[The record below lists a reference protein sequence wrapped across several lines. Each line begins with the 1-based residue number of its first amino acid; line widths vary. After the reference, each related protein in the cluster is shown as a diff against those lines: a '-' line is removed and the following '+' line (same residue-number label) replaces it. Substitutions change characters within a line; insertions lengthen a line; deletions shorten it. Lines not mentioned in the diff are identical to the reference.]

1 MRENSP
7 FALEEIKT
15 TVDAGK
21 FNVTLKDGKKDVDVV
36 KFLKDN
42 AASLPKP
49 QTKQAGTDGNL
60 VFDQLD
66 HGYYYLTSTSGTLV
80 TLDSNTPT
88 VDVQDKNEA
97 PTLTKLVQEDSNQSW
112 GAKNTASV
120 GETVNFKITIAAK
133 QGAKNYVV
141 QDALPA
147 GMTYNGDL
155 AVAGAAEATDYQV
168 NAQGQNIT
176 VTFEKAYLDKIAQ
189 NTDIVITYSATVNH
203 SAGAAEATDY
213 QVNAQGQNITVTF
226 EKAYLDKIAQNTDIV
241 ITYSATVNHSAVIG
255 AAGNVNK
262 AYMTYGA
269 SGKTADAT
277 TTTYTYGFDLV
288 KTTLV
293 GDPGQEAHKLLNGA
307 AFKLYDAKASGKTA
321 DATTTTYT
329 YGFDLV
335 KTTLVGDPGQ
345 EAHKLLNGAAFKLY
359 DAKKGGNEI
368 VLIQQADGSYHPLVG
383 QETAADRIDMTQTAK
398 VRINGLDNGT
408 YYLEEVQAPAGYNK
422 VKERIEVKIENANLD
437 ADVNDTDYNGG
448 GIEVVNRTGAE
459 LPSTGGMG
467 TTMFYVLGAVLVLGA
482 AIALVAKRRTREQ

>member
-1 MRENSP
+1 MKTMRKVLSVLLVLAMILSLGAMVVSAAGNGVITVTDAQKGETYSLYKLFDLSYDQENTPTKFAYTYTKNGAADAFLTALQAQESP

-97 PTLTKLVQEDSNQSW
+97 PTLTKLVQEDSTQSW

-133 QGAKNYVV
+133 QGAENYVV

-155 AVAGAAEATDYQV
+155 AVE
-168 NAQGQNIT
+168 
-176 VTFEKAYLDKIAQ
+176 
-189 NTDIVITYSATVNH
+189 
-203 SAGAAEATDY
+203 GAAEATDY

-241 ITYSATVNHSAVIG
+241 ITYSATVNHSAVVG

-307 AFKLYDAKASGKTA
+307 AFKLYDAK
-321 DATTTTYT
+321 
-329 YGFDLV
+329 
-335 KTTLVGDPGQ
+335 
-345 EAHKLLNGAAFKLY
+345 E
-359 DAKKGGNEI
+359 GGNEI

-437 ADVNDTDYNGG
+437 ADVNNTDYNGG

-482 AIALVAKRRTREQ
+482 AIALVAKRRVREQ

>member
-1 MRENSP
+1 MKTMRKVLSVLLVLAMILSLGAMAVSAAEVKDGVITVTDAQEGETYSLYKLFDLSYDQENTPTKFAYTYTKNGAADAFLTALQAQDSP

-49 QTKQAGTDGNL
+49 QTKEAGTDGNL

-133 QGAKNYVV
+133 HGAENYVV
-141 QDALPA
+141 HDTLPA

-155 AVAGAAEATDYQV
+155 AVAGAAA
-168 NAQGQNIT
+168 
-176 VTFEKAYLDKIAQ
+176 
-189 NTDIVITYSATVNH
+189 
-203 SAGAAEATDY
+203 ATDY

-241 ITYSATVNHSAVIG
+241 ITYSATVNHSAVVG
-255 AAGNVNK
+255 AAGNVNT

-269 SGKTADAT
+269 SGQTAEAT

-307 AFKLYDAKASGKTA
+307 AFKLY
-321 DATTTTYT
+321 
-329 YGFDLV
+329 
-335 KTTLVGDPGQ
+335 
-345 EAHKLLNGAAFKLY
+345 N
-359 DAKKGGNEI
+359 KKEGGNEI
-368 VLIQQADGSYHPLVG
+368 KLIQQADGSYHPLVG
-383 QETAADRIDMTQTAK
+383 QENAADRIDMTQTAK

-437 ADVNDTDYNGG
+437 ADVNDTDYTSG

-482 AIALVAKRRTREQ
+482 AIALVAKRRVREQ

>member
-1 MRENSP
+1 MKTMRKVLSVLLVLAMILSLGAMAVSAAEVKDGVITVTDAQKGETYSLYKLFDLSYDQENTPTKFAYTYTKNGAADAFLTALQAQESP

-21 FNVTLKDGKKDVDVV
+21 YNVTLKDGKKDVDVV

-49 QTKQAGTDGNL
+49 QTKEAGTDGNL

-97 PTLTKLVQEDSNQSW
+97 PTLTKQVLEDSNHEW
-112 GAKNTASV
+112 GSSNTASI
-120 GETVNFKITIAAK
+120 GENVEFRITVNAK
-133 QGAKNYVV
+133 HGAENYVV
-141 QDALPA
+141 HDTLPA
-147 GMTYNGDL
+147 GMTYNGNL
-155 AVAGAAEATDYQV
+155 AVANLTKDEHYSVTV
-168 NAQGQNIT
+168 QGQQIT
-176 VTFEKAYLDKIAQ
+176 VTFTQDYL
-189 NTDIVITYSATVNH
+189 NTL
-203 SAGAAEATDY
+203 
-213 QVNAQGQNITVTF
+213 NA
-226 EKAYLDKIAQNTDIV
+226 NTLLEIRY
-241 ITYSATVNHSAVIG
+241 TAKLNHSAVIG
-255 AAGNVNK
+255 GAGNVNT

-269 SGKTADAT
+269 SGQTA
-277 TTTYTYGFDLV
+277 
-288 KTTLV
+288 
-293 GDPGQEAHKLLNGA
+293 E
-307 AFKLYDAKASGKTA
+307 
-321 DATTTTYT
+321 ATTTTYT

-422 VKERIEVKIENANLD
+422 VKERIEVKIKDANLD
-437 ADVNDTDYNGG
+437 ATVNNTDYTSG

-482 AIALVAKRRTREQ
+482 AILLVAKRRTREQ

>member
-1 MRENSP
+1 MKTMRKVLSVLLVLAMILSLGAMAVSAAEMKDGVITVTDAQKGETYSLYKLFDLSYDQENTPTKFAYTYTKNGAADAFLTALQAQESP

-21 FNVTLKDGKKDVDVV
+21 YNVTLKAGKKDVDVV

-97 PTLTKLVQEDSNQSW
+97 PTLTKLVQEDSTQKW
-112 GAKNTASV
+112 DKENTASV

-133 QGAKNYVV
+133 KGAKNYVV

-155 AVAGAAEATDYQV
+155 AVAGAAA
-168 NAQGQNIT
+168 
-176 VTFEKAYLDKIAQ
+176 
-189 NTDIVITYSATVNH
+189 
-203 SAGAAEATDY
+203 ATDY

-241 ITYSATVNHSAVIG
+241 ITYSATVNHSAVVG
-255 AAGNVNK
+255 AAGNVNT

-269 SGKTADAT
+269 QGQTAEAI

-307 AFKLYDAKASGKTA
+307 AFKLYDAK
-321 DATTTTYT
+321 
-329 YGFDLV
+329 
-335 KTTLVGDPGQ
+335 
-345 EAHKLLNGAAFKLY
+345 E
-359 DAKKGGNEI
+359 GGNEI

-383 QETAADRIDMTQTAK
+383 EKIATNLIDMTQTAK

-437 ADVNDTDYNGG
+437 ADVNDTDYTSG

-482 AIALVAKRRTREQ
+482 AVALVAKRRTREQ

>member
-1 MRENSP
+1 MKTMRKVLSVLLVLAMILSLGAMAVSAAEVKDGVITVTDAQKGETYSLYKLFDLSYDQENTPTKFAYTYTKNGAADAFLTALQAQESP

-21 FNVTLKDGKKDVDVV
+21 YNVTLKDGKKDVDVV

-49 QTKQAGTDGNL
+49 QTKEAGTDGNL

-203 SAGAAEATDY
+203 SA
-213 QVNAQGQNITVTF
+213 VV
-226 EKAYLDKIAQNTDIV
+226 
-241 ITYSATVNHSAVIG
+241 G
-255 AAGNVNK
+255 AAGNVNT

-269 SGKTADAT
+269 QGQTADAT

-307 AFKLYDAKASGKTA
+307 AFKLYDAK
-321 DATTTTYT
+321 
-329 YGFDLV
+329 
-335 KTTLVGDPGQ
+335 
-345 EAHKLLNGAAFKLY
+345 E
-359 DAKKGGNEI
+359 GGNEI

-383 QETAADRIDMTQTAK
+383 EKIATNLIDMTQTAK

-437 ADVNDTDYNGG
+437 ATVDDTDYTSG

-482 AIALVAKRRTREQ
+482 AIALVAKRRVREQ

>member
-1 MRENSP
+1 MKTMRKVLSVLLVLAMILSLGAMAVSAAEVKDGVITVTDAQKGETYSLYKLFDLSYDQENTPTKFAYTYTKNGAADAFLTALQAQESP

-49 QTKQAGTDGNL
+49 QTKEAGTDGNL

-112 GAKNTASV
+112 GATNTASV

-133 QGAKNYVV
+133 KGAKNYVV

-203 SAGAAEATDY
+203 SA
-213 QVNAQGQNITVTF
+213 
-226 EKAYLDKIAQNTDIV
+226 
-241 ITYSATVNHSAVIG
+241 VIG
-255 AAGNVNK
+255 AAGNVNT

-269 SGKTADAT
+269 SGQTADAT

-307 AFKLYDAKASGKTA
+307 AFKLYDAK
-321 DATTTTYT
+321 
-329 YGFDLV
+329 
-335 KTTLVGDPGQ
+335 
-345 EAHKLLNGAAFKLY
+345 E
-359 DAKKGGNEI
+359 GGNEI

-398 VRINGLDNGT
+398 VRIDGLDNGT

-422 VKERIEVKIENANLD
+422 VKERIEVKIKDANLD
-437 ADVNDTDYNGG
+437 ATVNNTDYTSG

-482 AIALVAKRRTREQ
+482 AIALVAKRRVREQ

>member
-1 MRENSP
+1 MKTMRKVLSVLLVLAMILSLGAMAVSAAEVKDGVITVTDAQKGETYSLYKLFDLSYDQENTPTKFAYTYTKNGAADAFLTALQAQESP

-21 FNVTLKDGKKDVDVV
+21 YNVTLKDGKKDVDVV

-49 QTKQAGTDGNL
+49 QTKEAGTDGNL

-203 SAGAAEATDY
+203 SA
-213 QVNAQGQNITVTF
+213 VV
-226 EKAYLDKIAQNTDIV
+226 
-241 ITYSATVNHSAVIG
+241 G
-255 AAGNVNK
+255 AAGNVNT

-269 SGKTADAT
+269 SGQTADAT

-293 GDPGQEAHKLLNGA
+293 GDPGQEVHKLLNGA
-307 AFKLYDAKASGKTA
+307 AFKLYNAK
-321 DATTTTYT
+321 
-329 YGFDLV
+329 
-335 KTTLVGDPGQ
+335 
-345 EAHKLLNGAAFKLY
+345 E
-359 DAKKGGNEI
+359 GGNEI

-422 VKERIEVKIENANLD
+422 VKERIEVKIKDANLD

-482 AIALVAKRRTREQ
+482 AVALVAKRRTREQ

>member
-1 MRENSP
+1 MKTMRKVLSVLLVLAMILSLGAMAVSAAGNGTITVTDAQKGETYSLYKLFDLSYDQENTPTKFAYTYTKNGAADAFLTALQAQESP
-7 FALEEIKT
+7 FTLEEIKT

-21 FNVTLKDGKKDVDVV
+21 YNVTLKAGKKDVDVV

-42 AASLPKP
+42 AASLPTPK
-49 QTKQAGTDGNL
+49 TKKAGTDGNL
-60 VFDQLD
+60 VFDNLD

-88 VDVQDKNEA
+88 ADVKDKNEA

-133 QGAKNYVV
+133 QGAENYVV

-155 AVAGAAEATDYQV
+155 AVAGADA
-168 NAQGQNIT
+168 
-176 VTFEKAYLDKIAQ
+176 
-189 NTDIVITYSATVNH
+189 
-203 SAGAAEATDY
+203 ATDY

-241 ITYSATVNHSAVIG
+241 ITYSATVNHSAVVG
-255 AAGNVNK
+255 AAGNVNT

-269 SGKTADAT
+269 QGKTAEAT

-288 KTTLV
+288 KTTVV
-293 GDPGQEAHKLLNGA
+293 GKDVHKLLNGA
-307 AFKLYDAKASGKTA
+307 AFKLYNAK
-321 DATTTTYT
+321 
-329 YGFDLV
+329 
-335 KTTLVGDPGQ
+335 
-345 EAHKLLNGAAFKLY
+345 E
-359 DAKKGGNEI
+359 GGNEI

-383 QETAADRIDMTQTAK
+383 QETAADRIDMTQTSK

-437 ADVNDTDYNGG
+437 ATVTDTDYTSG

>member
-1 MRENSP
+1 MKTMRKVLSVLLVLAMILSLGAMAVSAAEVKDGVITVTDAQKGETYSLYKLFDLSYDQENTPTKFAYTYTKNGEADAFLTALQAQESP

-21 FNVTLKDGKKDVDVV
+21 YNVTLKDGKKDVDVV

-49 QTKQAGTDGNL
+49 QTKEAGTDGNL

-97 PTLTKLVQEDSNQSW
+97 PTLTKQVLEDSNHQW
-112 GAKNTASV
+112 GSSNTASI
-120 GETVNFKITIAAK
+120 GENVEFKITIAAK
-133 QGAKNYVV
+133 HGAENYVV
-141 QDALPA
+141 HDTLPA
-147 GMTYNGDL
+147 GMTYNGNL
-155 AVAGAAEATDYQV
+155 AVANLTKDEHYSVTV
-168 NAQGQNIT
+168 QGQQIT
-176 VTFEKAYLDKIAQ
+176 VTFTQDYLNTLNANTLLEIRYTAQ
-189 NTDIVITYSATVNH
+189 
-203 SAGAAEATDY
+203 
-213 QVNAQGQNITVTF
+213 
-226 EKAYLDKIAQNTDIV
+226 L
-241 ITYSATVNHSAVIG
+241 NHSAVVG
-255 AAGNVNK
+255 AAGNVNT

-269 SGKTADAT
+269 QGKTADAT
-277 TTTYTYGFDLV
+277 TTTDTYGFDLV

-293 GDPGQEAHKLLNGA
+293 GDPGQEVHKLLNGA
-307 AFKLYDAKASGKTA
+307 AFKLY
-321 DATTTTYT
+321 
-329 YGFDLV
+329 
-335 KTTLVGDPGQ
+335 
-345 EAHKLLNGAAFKLY
+345 N
-359 DAKKGGNEI
+359 AKKGGNEI
-368 VLIQQADGSYHPLVG
+368 KLIQQADGSYHPLVG

-422 VKERIEVKIENANLD
+422 VKERIEVKIKDANLD
-437 ADVNDTDYNGG
+437 ATVNDTDYTSG

-482 AIALVAKRRTREQ
+482 AIALVAKRRVREQ

>member
-1 MRENSP
+1 MKTMRKVLSVLLVLAMILSLGAMAVSAAEMKDGVITVTDAQKGETYSLYKLFDLSYDQENTPTKFAYTYTKNGEADAFLTALQAQESP

-21 FNVTLKDGKKDVDVV
+21 FNVTLKAGKKDVDVV

-49 QTKQAGTDGNL
+49 QTKQAGIDGNL

-133 QGAKNYVV
+133 KGAENYVV

-155 AVAGAAEATDYQV
+155 AVAGAAA
-168 NAQGQNIT
+168 
-176 VTFEKAYLDKIAQ
+176 
-189 NTDIVITYSATVNH
+189 
-203 SAGAAEATDY
+203 ATDY

-241 ITYSATVNHSAVIG
+241 ITYSATVNHSAVVG
-255 AAGNVNK
+255 AAGNVNT

-269 SGKTADAT
+269 QGQTADAT

-307 AFKLYDAKASGKTA
+307 AFKLYDAK
-321 DATTTTYT
+321 
-329 YGFDLV
+329 
-335 KTTLVGDPGQ
+335 
-345 EAHKLLNGAAFKLY
+345 E
-359 DAKKGGNEI
+359 GGNEI

-398 VRINGLDNGT
+398 VRIDGLDNGT

-437 ADVNDTDYNGG
+437 ADVNDTDYTGG

-482 AIALVAKRRTREQ
+482 AIALVAKRRVREQ

>member
-1 MRENSP
+1 MKTMRKVLSVLLVLAMILSLGAMAASAAGNGTITVTDAQKGETYSLYKLFDLSYDQENTPTKFAYTYTKNGAADAFLTALQAQESP

-21 FNVTLKDGKKDVDVV
+21 YNVTLKDGKKYVDVV

-133 QGAKNYVV
+133 KGAKNYVV

-155 AVAGAAEATDYQV
+155 AVAGAAA
-168 NAQGQNIT
+168 
-176 VTFEKAYLDKIAQ
+176 
-189 NTDIVITYSATVNH
+189 
-203 SAGAAEATDY
+203 ATDY

-255 AAGNVNK
+255 AAGNVNT

-269 SGKTADAT
+269 QGKTAEAT

-307 AFKLYDAKASGKTA
+307 AFKLYDAK
-321 DATTTTYT
+321 
-329 YGFDLV
+329 
-335 KTTLVGDPGQ
+335 
-345 EAHKLLNGAAFKLY
+345 E
-359 DAKKGGNEI
+359 GGNEI

-482 AIALVAKRRTREQ
+482 AIALVAKRRVREQ

>member
-1 MRENSP
+1 MKTMRKVLSVLLVLAMILSLGAMAVSAAEVKDGVITVTDAQKGETYSLYKLFDLSYDQENTPTKFAYTYTKNGENDKFLTALQTQESP

-21 FNVTLKDGKKDVDVV
+21 YNVTLKDGKKDVDVV

-49 QTKQAGTDGNL
+49 QTKEAGTDGNL
-60 VFDQLD
+60 VFDNLD

-203 SAGAAEATDY
+203 SA
-213 QVNAQGQNITVTF
+213 VV
-226 EKAYLDKIAQNTDIV
+226 
-241 ITYSATVNHSAVIG
+241 G

-269 SGKTADAT
+269 SGQTADAT

-307 AFKLYDAKASGKTA
+307 AFKLYDAK
-321 DATTTTYT
+321 
-329 YGFDLV
+329 
-335 KTTLVGDPGQ
+335 
-345 EAHKLLNGAAFKLY
+345 E
-359 DAKKGGNEI
+359 GGNEI

-482 AIALVAKRRTREQ
+482 AIALVAKRRVREQ

>member
-1 MRENSP
+1 MKTMRKVLSVLLVLAMILSLGAMAVSAAEVKDGVITVTDAQKGETYSLYKLFDLSYDQENTPTKFAYTYTKNGAADAFLTALQAQESP

-21 FNVTLKDGKKDVDVV
+21 YNVTLKDGKKDVDVV

-49 QTKQAGTDGNL
+49 QTKEAGTDGNL

-203 SAGAAEATDY
+203 SA
-213 QVNAQGQNITVTF
+213 VV
-226 EKAYLDKIAQNTDIV
+226 
-241 ITYSATVNHSAVIG
+241 G
-255 AAGNVNK
+255 AAGNVNT

-269 SGKTADAT
+269 Q
-277 TTTYTYGFDLV
+277 
-288 KTTLV
+288 
-293 GDPGQEAHKLLNGA
+293 GQ
-307 AFKLYDAKASGKTA
+307 TA

-383 QETAADRIDMTQTAK
+383 EKIATNLIDMTQTAK

-437 ADVNDTDYNGG
+437 ATVDDTDYTSG

-482 AIALVAKRRTREQ
+482 AIALVAKRRVREQ

>member
-1 MRENSP
+1 MKTMRKVLSVLLVLAMILSLGAMAVSAAEVKDGVITVTDAQKGETYSLYKLFDLSYDQENTPTKFAYTYTKNGAADAFLTALQAQESP

-49 QTKQAGTDGNL
+49 QTKEAGTDGNL

-133 QGAKNYVV
+133 QGAENYVV

-155 AVAGAAEATDYQV
+155 AVAGVAA
-168 NAQGQNIT
+168 
-176 VTFEKAYLDKIAQ
+176 
-189 NTDIVITYSATVNH
+189 
-203 SAGAAEATDY
+203 ATDY

-241 ITYSATVNHSAVIG
+241 ITYSATVNHSAVVG
-255 AAGNVNK
+255 AAGNVNT

-269 SGKTADAT
+269 QGQTADAT

-307 AFKLYDAKASGKTA
+307 AFKLY
-321 DATTTTYT
+321 
-329 YGFDLV
+329 
-335 KTTLVGDPGQ
+335 
-345 EAHKLLNGAAFKLY
+345 N
-359 DAKKGGNEI
+359 AKKGGNEI
-368 VLIQQADGSYHPLVG
+368 KLIQQADGSYHPLVG
-383 QETAADRIDMTQTAK
+383 QENAADRIDMTQTAK

-437 ADVNDTDYNGG
+437 ADVNDTDYTSG

>member
-1 MRENSP
+1 MKTMRKVLSVLLVLAMILSLGAMAVSAAEVKDGVITVTDAQKGETYSLYKLFDLSYDQENTPTKFAYTYTKNGAADAFLTALQAQESP

-21 FNVTLKDGKKDVDVV
+21 YNVTLKDGKKDVDVV

-120 GETVNFKITIAAK
+120 GKTVNFKITIAAK

-203 SAGAAEATDY
+203 SA
-213 QVNAQGQNITVTF
+213 VV
-226 EKAYLDKIAQNTDIV
+226 
-241 ITYSATVNHSAVIG
+241 G

-269 SGKTADAT
+269 QGQTAEAI

-307 AFKLYDAKASGKTA
+307 AFKLYDAK
-321 DATTTTYT
+321 
-329 YGFDLV
+329 
-335 KTTLVGDPGQ
+335 
-345 EAHKLLNGAAFKLY
+345 E
-359 DAKKGGNEI
+359 GGNEI

-482 AIALVAKRRTREQ
+482 AIALVAKRRVREQ

>member
-1 MRENSP
+1 MKTMRKVLSVLLVLAMILSLGAMAVSAAEVKDGVITVTDAQKGETYCLYKLFDLSYDQENTPTKFAYTYTKNGAADAFLTALQAQESP

-21 FNVTLKDGKKDVDVV
+21 YNVTLKDGKKDVDVV

-49 QTKQAGTDGNL
+49 QTKQAGIDGNL

-155 AVAGAAEATDYQV
+155 AVAGAAA
-168 NAQGQNIT
+168 
-176 VTFEKAYLDKIAQ
+176 
-189 NTDIVITYSATVNH
+189 
-203 SAGAAEATDY
+203 ATDY

-255 AAGNVNK
+255 AAGNVNT
-262 AYMTYGA
+262 AYMTYG
-269 SGKTADAT
+269 
-277 TTTYTYGFDLV
+277 
-288 KTTLV
+288 
-293 GDPGQEAHKLLNGA
+293 
-307 AFKLYDAKASGKTA
+307 ASGKTA

-482 AIALVAKRRTREQ
+482 AIALVAKRRVREQ

>member
-1 MRENSP
+1 MKTMRKVLSVLLVLAMILSLGAMAVSAAEMKDGVITVTDAQKGETYSLYKLFDLSYDQENTPTKFAYTYTKNGAADAFLTALQAQESP

-21 FNVTLKDGKKDVDVV
+21 YNVTLKDGKKYVDVV

-155 AVAGAAEATDYQV
+155 AVAGAAA
-168 NAQGQNIT
+168 
-176 VTFEKAYLDKIAQ
+176 
-189 NTDIVITYSATVNH
+189 
-203 SAGAAEATDY
+203 ATDY

-241 ITYSATVNHSAVIG
+241 ITYSATVNHSAVVG

-307 AFKLYDAKASGKTA
+307 AFKLYDAK
-321 DATTTTYT
+321 
-329 YGFDLV
+329 
-335 KTTLVGDPGQ
+335 
-345 EAHKLLNGAAFKLY
+345 E
-359 DAKKGGNEI
+359 GGNEI

-422 VKERIEVKIENANLD
+422 VKERIEVKIKDANLD
-437 ADVNDTDYNGG
+437 ATVNNTDYTSG

-482 AIALVAKRRTREQ
+482 AIALVAKRRVREQ

>member
-1 MRENSP
+1 MKTMRKVLSVLLVLAMILSLGAMAVSAAEMKDGVITVTDAQKGETYSLYKLFDLSYDQENTPTKFAYTYTKNGAADAFLTALQAQDSP

-49 QTKQAGTDGNL
+49 QTKEAGTDGNL

-112 GAKNTASV
+112 GATNTASV

-155 AVAGAAEATDYQV
+155 AVAGAAA
-168 NAQGQNIT
+168 
-176 VTFEKAYLDKIAQ
+176 
-189 NTDIVITYSATVNH
+189 
-203 SAGAAEATDY
+203 ATDY

-241 ITYSATVNHSAVIG
+241 ITYSATVNHSAVVG

-262 AYMTYGA
+262 AYMTYG
-269 SGKTADAT
+269 
-277 TTTYTYGFDLV
+277 
-288 KTTLV
+288 
-293 GDPGQEAHKLLNGA
+293 
-307 AFKLYDAKASGKTA
+307 ASGKTA

-437 ADVNDTDYNGG
+437 ATVTDTDYTSG

>member
-1 MRENSP
+1 MKTMRKVLSVLLVLAMILSLGVMAVSAADPVPGTITVTDAQKGETYSLYKLFDLSYDQENTPTKFAYTYTKNGAADAFLTALQAQESP

-21 FNVTLKDGKKDVDVV
+21 YNVTLKDGKKDVDVV

-49 QTKQAGTDGNL
+49 QTKEAGTDGNL

-203 SAGAAEATDY
+203 SA
-213 QVNAQGQNITVTF
+213 VV
-226 EKAYLDKIAQNTDIV
+226 
-241 ITYSATVNHSAVIG
+241 G

-262 AYMTYGA
+262 AYMTYG
-269 SGKTADAT
+269 
-277 TTTYTYGFDLV
+277 
-288 KTTLV
+288 
-293 GDPGQEAHKLLNGA
+293 
-307 AFKLYDAKASGKTA
+307 ASGKTA

-422 VKERIEVKIENANLD
+422 VKERIEVKIKDANLD
-437 ADVNDTDYNGG
+437 ATVNNTDYTSG

-482 AIALVAKRRTREQ
+482 AIALVAKRRVREQ

>member
-1 MRENSP
+1 MKTMRKVLSVLLVLAMILSLGAMAVSADEVKDGVITVTDAQKGETYSLYKLFDLSYDQENTPTKFAYTYTKNGEADTFLTALQSDGSP
-7 FALEEIKT
+7 FNLVAIVTKPGE
-15 TVDAGK
+15 
-21 FNVTLKDGKKDVDVV
+21 FNVALKEDLQGNQNKTKAKEAVIN
-36 KFLKDN
+36 FLKAN
-42 AASLPKP
+42 EAVLPTPAEKTAADANP
-49 QTKQAGTDGNL
+49 L
-60 VFDQLD
+60 VFDNLD

-155 AVAGAAEATDYQV
+155 AVAGAAAATDYQV
-168 NAQGQNIT
+168 NAQGQ
-176 VTFEKAYLDKIAQ
+176 D
-189 NTDIVITYSATVNH
+189 
-203 SAGAAEATDY
+203 
-213 QVNAQGQNITVTF
+213 ITVTF

-241 ITYSATVNHSAVIG
+241 ITYSATVNHSAVVG

-288 KTTLV
+288 KTTVV
-293 GDPGQEAHKLLNGA
+293 GDEENKVHKLLNGA
-307 AFKLYDAKASGKTA
+307 AFKLYNEK
-321 DATTTTYT
+321 
-329 YGFDLV
+329 
-335 KTTLVGDPGQ
+335 
-345 EAHKLLNGAAFKLY
+345 E
-359 DAKKGGNEI
+359 GGNEI
-368 VLIQQADGSYHPLVG
+368 KLIQQADGRYHPLVG
-383 QETAADRIDMTQTAK
+383 HENAADRIDMTQTAK

-437 ADVNDTDYNGG
+437 ATEKDTDYTGG

-482 AIALVAKRRTREQ
+482 AIALVAKRRVREQ

>member
-1 MRENSP
+1 MKTMRKVLSVLLVLAMILSLGAMAVSAAGNGTITVTDAQKGETYSLYKLFDLSYDQENTPTKFAYTYTKNGENDKFLTALQTQESP

-21 FNVTLKDGKKDVDVV
+21 YNVTLKDGKKDVDVV

-49 QTKQAGTDGNL
+49 QTKEAGTDGNL
-60 VFDQLD
+60 VFDNLD

-155 AVAGAAEATDYQV
+155 AVAGAAA
-168 NAQGQNIT
+168 
-176 VTFEKAYLDKIAQ
+176 
-189 NTDIVITYSATVNH
+189 
-203 SAGAAEATDY
+203 ATDY

-241 ITYSATVNHSAVIG
+241 ITYSATVNHSAVVG
-255 AAGNVNK
+255 AAGNVNT

-269 SGKTADAT
+269 SGQTADAT

-307 AFKLYDAKASGKTA
+307 AFKLYDAK
-321 DATTTTYT
+321 
-329 YGFDLV
+329 
-335 KTTLVGDPGQ
+335 
-345 EAHKLLNGAAFKLY
+345 E
-359 DAKKGGNEI
+359 GGNEI

-482 AIALVAKRRTREQ
+482 AIALVAKRRVREQ

>member
-1 MRENSP
+1 MKTMRKVLSVLLVLAMILSLGAMAVSAAGNGTITVTDAQKGETYSLYKLFDLSYDQENTPTKFAYTYTKNGENDNFLTALQTQDSP

-21 FNVTLKDGKKDVDVV
+21 YNVTLKDGKKDVDVV

-49 QTKQAGTDGNL
+49 QPKEAGTDGNL

-80 TLDSNTPT
+80 TLNSNTPT

-112 GAKNTASV
+112 GAANTASV
-120 GETVNFKITIAAK
+120 GETVNFMINVAAK
-133 QGAKNYVV
+133 KGAENYVV

-147 GMTYNGDL
+147 GMTYNNDL
-155 AVAGAAEATDYQV
+155 AVAGAAATTDYKV

-176 VTFEKAYLDKIAQ
+176 VTFEKTYLDTIAQ
-189 NTDIVITYSATVNH
+189 D
-203 SAGAAEATDY
+203 
-213 QVNAQGQNITVTF
+213 
-226 EKAYLDKIAQNTDIV
+226 TDIV
-241 ITYSATVNHSAVIG
+241 ITYSATVNHSAVVG
-255 AAGNVNK
+255 AAGNVNT

-269 SGKTADAT
+269 KGKTADAT

-293 GDPGQEAHKLLNGA
+293 GDKENQVHKLLNGA
-307 AFKLYDAKASGKTA
+307 AFMLYDAK
-321 DATTTTYT
+321 
-329 YGFDLV
+329 
-335 KTTLVGDPGQ
+335 
-345 EAHKLLNGAAFKLY
+345 E
-359 DAKKGGNEI
+359 GGSEI
-368 VLIQQADGSYHPLVG
+368 KLIQQADGSYHPLVG
-383 QETAADRIDMTQTAK
+383 EKIATNLIDMTQTAK

-437 ADVNDTDYNGG
+437 ATVKGTDYDSG

>member
-1 MRENSP
+1 MKTMRKVLSVLLVLAMILSLGAMAVSAAEVKDGVITVTDAQKGETYSLYKLFDLSYDQENTPTKFAYTYTKNGENANFLTALQTQDSP

-15 TVDAGK
+15 TEDAENY
-21 FNVTLKDGKKDVDVV
+21 NVTLKDGKKDVDVV

-42 AASLPKP
+42 AASLPNP
-49 QTKQAGTDGNL
+49 QTKKAGTDGNL
-60 VFDQLD
+60 VFDQLY

-97 PTLTKLVQEDSNQSW
+97 PTLIKQVQEDSTQAW
-112 GAKNTASV
+112 GKQNTASV

-133 QGAKNYVV
+133 KGAENYVV
-141 QDALPA
+141 QDTLPA
-147 GMTYNGDL
+147 GMTYNNDL
-155 AVAGAAEATDYQV
+155 AVAGAAATTDYKV

-176 VTFEKAYLDKIAQ
+176 VTFEKTYLDKI
-189 NTDIVITYSATVNH
+189 T
-203 SAGAAEATDY
+203 
-213 QVNAQGQNITVTF
+213 
-226 EKAYLDKIAQNTDIV
+226 QNTDIV
-241 ITYSATVNHSAVIG
+241 ITYSATVNHSAVVG
-255 AAGNVNK
+255 AAGNVNT

-269 SGKTADAT
+269 NGKTADAT

-293 GDPGQEAHKLLNGA
+293 GDKENQVHKLLNGA
-307 AFKLYDAKASGKTA
+307 AFKLYDAK
-321 DATTTTYT
+321 
-329 YGFDLV
+329 
-335 KTTLVGDPGQ
+335 
-345 EAHKLLNGAAFKLY
+345 E
-359 DAKKGGNEI
+359 GGSEI
-368 VLIQQADGSYHPLVG
+368 KLIQQADGSYHPLVG
-383 QETAADRIDMTQTAK
+383 QENAADRIDMTQTSK

-437 ADVNDTDYNGG
+437 ATVTDTDYTSG

-482 AIALVAKRRTREQ
+482 AILLVAKRRVREQ

>member
-1 MRENSP
+1 MKTMRKVLSVLLVLAMILSLGAMAVSAAEVKDGVITVTDAQKGETYSLYKLFDLSYDQENTPTKFAYTYTKNGAADAFLTALQAQESP

-21 FNVTLKDGKKDVDVV
+21 YNVTLKDGKKDVDVV

-49 QTKQAGTDGNL
+49 QTKEAGTDGNL

-133 QGAKNYVV
+133 HGAENYVV

-203 SAGAAEATDY
+203 SA
-213 QVNAQGQNITVTF
+213 
-226 EKAYLDKIAQNTDIV
+226 
-241 ITYSATVNHSAVIG
+241 VIG
-255 AAGNVNK
+255 GVGNVNT

-307 AFKLYDAKASGKTA
+307 AFKLYDAK
-321 DATTTTYT
+321 
-329 YGFDLV
+329 
-335 KTTLVGDPGQ
+335 
-345 EAHKLLNGAAFKLY
+345 E
-359 DAKKGGNEI
+359 GGNEI

-422 VKERIEVKIENANLD
+422 VKERIEVKIKDANLD
-437 ADVNDTDYNGG
+437 ATVNNTDYTSG

-482 AIALVAKRRTREQ
+482 AIALVAKRRVREQ

>member
-1 MRENSP
+1 MKTMRKVLSVLLVLAMILSLGAMAVSAAGNGTITVTDAQKGETYSLYKLFDLSYDQENTPTKFAYTYTKNGAADAFLTALQAQESP

-60 VFDQLD
+60 VFDNLD

-80 TLDSNTPT
+80 TLNSNTPT

-133 QGAKNYVV
+133 QGAENYVV

-155 AVAGAAEATDYQV
+155 AVEGAA
-168 NAQGQNIT
+168 
-176 VTFEKAYLDKIAQ
+176 
-189 NTDIVITYSATVNH
+189 
-203 SAGAAEATDY
+203 AAMDY

-255 AAGNVNK
+255 GAGNVNT

-269 SGKTADAT
+269 QGQTA
-277 TTTYTYGFDLV
+277 
-288 KTTLV
+288 
-293 GDPGQEAHKLLNGA
+293 E
-307 AFKLYDAKASGKTA
+307 
-321 DATTTTYT
+321 ATTTTYT

-437 ADVNDTDYNGG
+437 ATVNDTDYTSG

>member
-1 MRENSP
+1 MKTMRKVLSVLLVLAMILSLGAMAVSADEVKDGVITVTDAQKGETYSLYKLFDLSYDQENTPTKFAYTYTKNGEADTFLTALQAEESP

-15 TVDAGK
+15 TLDAGK
-21 FNVTLKDGKKDVDVV
+21 YNVTLKDGKNDVDVV

-42 AASLPKP
+42 AASLPEPK
-49 QTKQAGTDGNL
+49 TKEAGTDGNL

-88 VDVQDKNEA
+88 ADVQDKNET
-97 PTLTKLVQEDSNQSW
+97 PTLTKQVLEDSNHQW
-112 GAKNTASV
+112 GSSNTASI
-120 GETVNFKITIAAK
+120 GENVEFKITVNAK
-133 QGAKNYVV
+133 EGAENYVV

-147 GMTYNGDL
+147 GMTYNGNL
-155 AVAGAAEATDYQV
+155 AVANLTKDEHYSV
-168 NAQGQNIT
+168 NVQGQQIT
-176 VTFEKAYLDKIAQ
+176 VTFTQDYL
-189 NTDIVITYSATVNH
+189 NTLND
-203 SAGAAEATDY
+203 
-213 QVNAQGQNITVTF
+213 
-226 EKAYLDKIAQNTDIV
+226 NTLLEIRY
-241 ITYSATVNHSAVIG
+241 TAKLNHSAVIG

-307 AFKLYDAKASGKTA
+307 AFKLYDAK
-321 DATTTTYT
+321 
-329 YGFDLV
+329 
-335 KTTLVGDPGQ
+335 
-345 EAHKLLNGAAFKLY
+345 E
-359 DAKKGGNEI
+359 GGNEI
-368 VLIQQADGSYHPLVG
+368 VLIQQADGIYHPLVG
-383 QETAADRIDMTQTAK
+383 QKNAADRIDMTQTAK

-437 ADVNDTDYNGG
+437 ATVDDTDYTSG

-482 AIALVAKRRTREQ
+482 AIALVAKRRVREQ

>member
-1 MRENSP
+1 MKTMRKVLSVLLALAMILSLGAMAASAAEVKDGVITVTDAQKGETYSLYKLFDLSYDQENTPTKFAYTYTKNGAADAFLTALQAQESP

-49 QTKQAGTDGNL
+49 QTKEAGTDGNL

-133 QGAKNYVV
+133 KGAEKYVV
-141 QDALPA
+141 QDTLPA
-147 GMTYNGDL
+147 GMTYNNDL
-155 AVAGAAEATDYQV
+155 AVAGAAATTDYQV

-176 VTFEKAYLDKIAQ
+176 VTFEKAYLDKI
-189 NTDIVITYSATVNH
+189 T
-203 SAGAAEATDY
+203 
-213 QVNAQGQNITVTF
+213 
-226 EKAYLDKIAQNTDIV
+226 QNTDIV

-255 AAGNVNK
+255 GAGNVNT

-269 SGKTADAT
+269 QGQTADAT

-307 AFKLYDAKASGKTA
+307 AFKLYDAK
-321 DATTTTYT
+321 
-329 YGFDLV
+329 
-335 KTTLVGDPGQ
+335 
-345 EAHKLLNGAAFKLY
+345 E
-359 DAKKGGNEI
+359 GGNEI

-383 QETAADRIDMTQTAK
+383 QETAADRIDMTQTSK

-437 ADVNDTDYNGG
+437 ATVNDTDYTSG

-482 AIALVAKRRTREQ
+482 AVALVAKRRTREQ

>member
-1 MRENSP
+1 MKTMRKVLSVLLVLAMILSLGAMAVSAAGNGTITVTDAQKGETYSLYKLFDLSYDQENTPTKFAYTYTKNGAADAFLTALQAQESP

-49 QTKQAGTDGNL
+49 QTKEAGTDGNL

-155 AVAGAAEATDYQV
+155 AVAGAAA
-168 NAQGQNIT
+168 
-176 VTFEKAYLDKIAQ
+176 
-189 NTDIVITYSATVNH
+189 
-203 SAGAAEATDY
+203 ATDY

-262 AYMTYGA
+262 AYMTYG
-269 SGKTADAT
+269 
-277 TTTYTYGFDLV
+277 
-288 KTTLV
+288 
-293 GDPGQEAHKLLNGA
+293 
-307 AFKLYDAKASGKTA
+307 ASGKTA

-437 ADVNDTDYNGG
+437 ADVNNTDYNGG

-482 AIALVAKRRTREQ
+482 AIALVAKRRVREQ

>member
-1 MRENSP
+1 MKTMRKVLSVLLVLAMILSLGVMAVSAADPVPGTITVTDAQKGETYSLYKLFDLSYDQENTPTKFAYTYTKNGAADAFLTALQAQESP

-49 QTKQAGTDGNL
+49 QTKEAGTDGNL

-112 GAKNTASV
+112 DAKNTASV

-155 AVAGAAEATDYQV
+155 AVAGAAAATDYQV
-168 NAQGQNIT
+168 NAQGQ
-176 VTFEKAYLDKIAQ
+176 D
-189 NTDIVITYSATVNH
+189 
-203 SAGAAEATDY
+203 
-213 QVNAQGQNITVTF
+213 ITVTF

-241 ITYSATVNHSAVIG
+241 ITYSATVNHSAVVG

-262 AYMTYGA
+262 AYMTYG
-269 SGKTADAT
+269 
-277 TTTYTYGFDLV
+277 
-288 KTTLV
+288 
-293 GDPGQEAHKLLNGA
+293 
-307 AFKLYDAKASGKTA
+307 ASGKTA

-422 VKERIEVKIENANLD
+422 VKERIEVKIKDANLD
-437 ADVNDTDYNGG
+437 ATVNNTDYTSG

>member
-1 MRENSP
+1 MKTMRKVLSVLLVLAMILSLGAMAVSAAEVKDGVITVTDAQKGETYSLYKLFDLSYDQENTPTKFAYTYTKNGAADAFLTALQAQESP

-203 SAGAAEATDY
+203 SA
-213 QVNAQGQNITVTF
+213 
-226 EKAYLDKIAQNTDIV
+226 
-241 ITYSATVNHSAVIG
+241 VIG

-262 AYMTYGA
+262 AYMTYG
-269 SGKTADAT
+269 
-277 TTTYTYGFDLV
+277 
-288 KTTLV
+288 
-293 GDPGQEAHKLLNGA
+293 
-307 AFKLYDAKASGKTA
+307 ASGKTA

>member
-1 MRENSP
+1 MKTMRKVLSVLLVLAMILSLGAMAVSAAGNGTITVTDAQKGETYSLYKLFDLSYDQENTPTKFAYTYTKNGAADAFLTALQAQESP

-203 SAGAAEATDY
+203 SA
-213 QVNAQGQNITVTF
+213 VV
-226 EKAYLDKIAQNTDIV
+226 
-241 ITYSATVNHSAVIG
+241 G

-269 SGKTADAT
+269 SGQTA
-277 TTTYTYGFDLV
+277 
-288 KTTLV
+288 
-293 GDPGQEAHKLLNGA
+293 E
-307 AFKLYDAKASGKTA
+307 
-321 DATTTTYT
+321 ATTTTYT

-437 ADVNDTDYNGG
+437 ATVNNTDYTSG

-482 AIALVAKRRTREQ
+482 AVALVAKRRTREQ

>member
-1 MRENSP
+1 
-7 FALEEIKT
+7 
-15 TVDAGK
+15 
-21 FNVTLKDGKKDVDVV
+21 
-36 KFLKDN
+36 
-42 AASLPKP
+42 
-49 QTKQAGTDGNL
+49 
-60 VFDQLD
+60 
-66 HGYYYLTSTSGTLV
+66 
-80 TLDSNTPT
+80 
-88 VDVQDKNEA
+88 
-97 PTLTKLVQEDSNQSW
+97 
-112 GAKNTASV
+112 
-120 GETVNFKITIAAK
+120 
-133 QGAKNYVV
+133 
-141 QDALPA
+141 
-147 GMTYNGDL
+147 MTYNGDL

-176 VTFEKAYLDKIAQ
+176 VTFEKAYLDKI
-189 NTDIVITYSATVNH
+189 T
-203 SAGAAEATDY
+203 
-213 QVNAQGQNITVTF
+213 
-226 EKAYLDKIAQNTDIV
+226 QNTDIV

-255 AAGNVNK
+255 GAGNVNT

-269 SGKTADAT
+269 QGQTADAT

-307 AFKLYDAKASGKTA
+307 AFKLYDAK
-321 DATTTTYT
+321 
-329 YGFDLV
+329 
-335 KTTLVGDPGQ
+335 
-345 EAHKLLNGAAFKLY
+345 E
-359 DAKKGGNEI
+359 GGNEI

-482 AIALVAKRRTREQ
+482 AIALVAKRRVREQ

>member
-1 MRENSP
+1 MKTMRKVLSVLLVLAMILSLGAMAVSAAEVKDGVITVTDAQKGETYSLYKLFDLSYDQENTPTKFAYTYTKNGAADAFLTALQAQESP

-21 FNVTLKDGKKDVDVV
+21 YNVTLKDGKKDVDVV

-49 QTKQAGTDGNL
+49 QTKEAGTDGNL

-120 GETVNFKITIAAK
+120 GETVNFMINVAAK
-133 QGAKNYVV
+133 KGAKNYVV

-203 SAGAAEATDY
+203 SA
-213 QVNAQGQNITVTF
+213 VV
-226 EKAYLDKIAQNTDIV
+226 
-241 ITYSATVNHSAVIG
+241 G

-269 SGKTADAT
+269 SGQTADAT

-307 AFKLYDAKASGKTA
+307 AFKLYDAK
-321 DATTTTYT
+321 
-329 YGFDLV
+329 
-335 KTTLVGDPGQ
+335 
-345 EAHKLLNGAAFKLY
+345 E
-359 DAKKGGNEI
+359 GGNEI

-398 VRINGLDNGT
+398 VRINGLDSGT

-437 ADVNDTDYNGG
+437 ATVTDTDYTSG

-482 AIALVAKRRTREQ
+482 AVALVAKRRTREQ

>member
-1 MRENSP
+1 MKTMRKVLSVLLVLAMILSLGAMAVSAAGNGTITVTDAQKGETYSLYKLFDLSYDQKNTPTKFAYTYTKNGEADTFLTALQSDGSP
-7 FALEEIKT
+7 FNLVAIVTKPGE
-15 TVDAGK
+15 
-21 FNVTLKDGKKDVDVV
+21 FNVALKEDLQGDQNKTKAKEAVIN
-36 KFLKDN
+36 FLKAN
-42 AASLPKP
+42 EAVLPTPAKKTAADANP
-49 QTKQAGTDGNL
+49 L
-60 VFDQLD
+60 VFDNLD

-88 VDVQDKNEA
+88 VDVRDKNKA
-97 PTLTKLVQEDSNQSW
+97 PTLTKLVQEDSNKSW
-112 GAKNTASV
+112 GTKNTASV

-155 AVAGAAEATDYQV
+155 AVAGADAATDYRV
-168 NAQGQNIT
+168 NAQAQGQDIT

-203 SAGAAEATDY
+203 R
-213 QVNAQGQNITVTF
+213 
-226 EKAYLDKIAQNTDIV
+226 
-241 ITYSATVNHSAVIG
+241 AVIG
-255 AAGNVNK
+255 GAGNVNK

-269 SGKTADAT
+269 QGKTADAT

-293 GDPGQEAHKLLNGA
+293 GDTGQEAHKLLNGA
-307 AFKLYDAKASGKTA
+307 AFKLYNEK
-321 DATTTTYT
+321 
-329 YGFDLV
+329 
-335 KTTLVGDPGQ
+335 
-345 EAHKLLNGAAFKLY
+345 E
-359 DAKKGGNEI
+359 GGNEI
-368 VLIQQADGSYHPLVG
+368 KLIRQTDGSYHPLVG

-437 ADVNDTDYNGG
+437 ATVNDTDYTGG

-482 AIALVAKRRTREQ
+482 AIALVAKRRVREQ

>member
-1 MRENSP
+1 M
-7 FALEEIKT
+7 
-15 TVDAGK
+15 
-21 FNVTLKDGKKDVDVV
+21 
-36 KFLKDN
+36 
-42 AASLPKP
+42 
-49 QTKQAGTDGNL
+49 
-60 VFDQLD
+60 
-66 HGYYYLTSTSGTLV
+66 

-97 PTLTKLVQEDSNQSW
+97 PTLTKLVQEDSTQKW
-112 GAKNTASV
+112 DKENTASV

-155 AVAGAAEATDYQV
+155 AVAGAAAATDYQV

-176 VTFEKAYLDKIAQ
+176 VTFEKAYLD
-189 NTDIVITYSATVNH
+189 T
-203 SAGAAEATDY
+203 
-213 QVNAQGQNITVTF
+213 
-226 EKAYLDKIAQNTDIV
+226 IAQNTDIV

-255 AAGNVNK
+255 GAGNVNT

-269 SGKTADAT
+269 QGQTADAT

-307 AFKLYDAKASGKTA
+307 AFKLYDAK
-321 DATTTTYT
+321 
-329 YGFDLV
+329 
-335 KTTLVGDPGQ
+335 
-345 EAHKLLNGAAFKLY
+345 E
-359 DAKKGGNEI
+359 GGSEI
-368 VLIQQADGSYHPLVG
+368 KLIQQADGSYHPLVG

-422 VKERIEVKIENANLD
+422 VKERIEVKIKDANLD
-437 ADVNDTDYNGG
+437 ATVNNTDYTSG

-482 AIALVAKRRTREQ
+482 AIALVAKRRVREQ

>member
-1 MRENSP
+1 MKTMRKVLSVLLVLAMILSLGAMAVSAAEVKDGVITVTDAQKGETYSLYKLFDLSYDQENTPTKFAYTYTKNGAADAFLTALQAQESP

-21 FNVTLKDGKKDVDVV
+21 YNVTLKDGKKDVDVV

-97 PTLTKLVQEDSNQSW
+97 PTLTKQVLEDSNHQW
-112 GAKNTASV
+112 GSSNTASI
-120 GETVNFKITIAAK
+120 GENVEFKITVNAK
-133 QGAKNYVV
+133 EGAENYVV
-141 QDALPA
+141 HDTLPA

-155 AVAGAAEATDYQV
+155 AVAGAAA
-168 NAQGQNIT
+168 
-176 VTFEKAYLDKIAQ
+176 
-189 NTDIVITYSATVNH
+189 
-203 SAGAAEATDY
+203 ATDY

-241 ITYSATVNHSAVIG
+241 ITYSATVNHSAVVG
-255 AAGNVNK
+255 AAGNVNT

-269 SGKTADAT
+269 SGQTADAT

-288 KTTLV
+288 KTTEENKV
-293 GDPGQEAHKLLNGA
+293 HKLLNGA
-307 AFKLYDAKASGKTA
+307 AFKLY
-321 DATTTTYT
+321 
-329 YGFDLV
+329 
-335 KTTLVGDPGQ
+335 
-345 EAHKLLNGAAFKLY
+345 N
-359 DAKKGGNEI
+359 KKEGGNEI
-368 VLIQQADGSYHPLVG
+368 KLIQQADGSYHPLVG

-422 VKERIEVKIENANLD
+422 VKERIEVKIESANLD
-437 ADVNDTDYNGG
+437 ATVNDTDYTSG

-482 AIALVAKRRTREQ
+482 AIALVAKRRVREQ